1 MLLKYDPGEEDDDE
15 EMEDSDEEMEDSDE
29 GMEDFEE
36 SVEDDEDDDT
46 DELDRIQ
53 YSLLEVLD
61 EKEQDWTWA
70 SHGPVKSNLPVPG
83 LHLSQGGVVGLPLSS
98 MDALRIKQHALQLGS
113 EINASVDNDDLTCDL
128 DPSQFELR
136 NCRWHDAAQAVA
148 LRAIRAFDLR
158 RADIRLRN
166 LTLSGPSR
174 PLHIWQE
181 YVGMCSVID

>member
-15 EMEDSDEEMEDSDE
+15 EMEDSDEEMEE
-29 GMEDFEE
+29 FEE
-36 SVEDDEDDDT
+36 SEEDDEDDDT

-61 EKEQDWTWA
+61 ERDQDWTWA
-70 SHGPVKSNLPVPG
+70 SHGPVMSNLPVPG
-83 LHLSQGGVVGLPLSS
+83 LHLSEGGVVGLPLSS
-98 MDALRIKQHALQLGS
+98 TDALRIKQHASQPGS
-113 EINASVDNDDLTCDL
+113 ELNPSEDNDDLTCDL

-136 NCRWHDAAQAVA
+136 NCTWHDAAQVVA
-148 LRAIRAFDLR
+148 LGAIRALDLR

-174 PLHIWQE
+174 PLHIWQA
-181 YVGMCSVID
+181 YVGYLLCYRLG